1 MKMAFPI
8 QYELIIKEST
18 LKKRN
23 QKRKKIFGEGK
34 TKIKR
39 FPRVTLS
46 QNRPLKKSEME
57 SKSTLL

>member
-46 QNRPLKKSEME
+46 RNRPLKKSEM
-57 SKSTLL
+57 

>member
-8 QYELIIKEST
+8 QYDQGINA
-18 LKKRN
+18 KKRN
-23 QKRKKIFGEGK
+23 QKRKKLFGEGK
-34 TKIKR
+34 TKIKH

-46 QNRPLKKSEME
+46 RNRPLKKSEME